1 MTSALAELYS
11 RIRSEADT
19 AAAAPLSRPAAEL
32 VAWHLYQAAETILND
47 LKGEPEHD
55 PGRI

>member
-1 MTSALAELYS
+1 MIAALAELYA

-19 AAAAPLSRPAAEL
+19 AAAPLSRPAAEL